1 MYGGTRARKGR
12 ETLEACGITI
22 GRMALRV
29 VRIEPTP
36 NPNAVKLVVEPP
48 PAGGIRSYFN
58 AAQAEGE
65 TDPLAHALFAIPGVT
80 SLLIHETF
88 VSVNKSPDA
97 SWGPIKKAAER
108 VIGEHS

>member
-1 MYGGTRARKGR
+1 
-12 ETLEACGITI
+12 
-22 GRMALRV
+22 MALRV

-36 NPNAVKLVVEPP
+36 NPNAVKVVVQPA

-58 AAQAEGE
+58 AGQAAGE
-65 TDPLAHALFAIPGVT
+65 ADPLAHALFAIPGVT

-97 SWGPIKKAAER
+97 GWGPIKRAAER
-108 VIGEHS
+108 VIEAHD